1 MLYEQVVTPSTLRLL
16 RELSADEWLD
26 SFCLVG
32 GTALAL
38 QIGHRRSE
46 DIDLFTQQDI
56 DTSALNAH
64 LLSRYAFACSFVE
77 KNTLKG
83 TIRDVKVDLITFPY
97 KMVSPVVRE
106 GGLRL
111 AGVGDIAA
119 MKLSAIVQNGTRLKD
134 FIDVAYLSCQMSLSA
149 MIDCYAR
156 KFPNANP
163 LIPVKA
169 VAYFDDIYF
178 GERIELVDAHFDWKK
193 ISGRIQ
199 EMLRSPE
206 TVFTTSPL
214 AR

>member
-16 RELSADEWLD
+16 KELSADERLD

-46 DIDLFTQQDI
+46 DIDLFTQHDI

-119 MKLSAIVQNGTRLKD
+119 MKLSAIAERNTPEGLRRCGLSLLSDVLVCHDRLLREK
-134 FIDVAYLSCQMSLSA
+134 
-149 MIDCYAR
+149 
-156 KFPNANP
+156 
-163 LIPVKA
+163 IPQ
-169 VAYFDDIYF
+169 
-178 GERIELVDAHFDWKK
+178 RQPAHPRE
-193 ISGRIQ
+193 GRR
-199 EMLRSPE
+199 LFR
-206 TVFTTSPL
+206 
-214 AR
+214 